1 MSSEINNTSK
11 KSIFIFGDYLLML
24 IFPCAVSIWYYGLNA
39 AKTLAV
45 CIFTGFVFDFIF
57 SLLIYKKYFAADLS
71 TLCSSIM
78 IALMMPSDISAYI
91 PAFACGFA
99 VAVIK
104 IPFGGGMKAPFV
116 PAASGFAF
124 AAVCFKEAVFSYPAG
139 RGSMFSTSIAYMLSQ
154 GRSMK
159 MTVSNFLDII
169 IGNVRGPM
177 GTGCILIFIACIVF
191 LLIRRREALIATAGF
206 LFTCLIF
213 ALVFPR
219 SEGSL
224 ISSAVLELSAGSLFF
239 ASVFLLTDYSTLP
252 RYKRDK
258 LVYGIFCGVI
268 CMVMRRLAAFEE
280 PVCFAVLLANAFS
293 PLLDILTKRIMNL
306 FSFNSHKKEAFTDV
320 R

>member
-1 MSSEINNTSK
+1 MASDSKNVSK
-11 KSIFIFGDYLLML
+11 KSIYVFGDYLLML
-24 IFPCAVSIWYYGLNA
+24 IFPCAISVWCYGADALRTLGVS
-39 AKTLAV
+39 V
-45 CIFTGFVFDFIF
+45 VTGFVFDFIL
-57 SLLIYKKYFAADLS
+57 SLIIYKKYFAADLS

-78 IALMMPSDISAYI
+78 IALMMPSDIPAYI

-124 AAVCFKEAVFSYPAG
+124 VSVCFKDAVFNYTSGRESMYPVSLA
-139 RGSMFSTSIAYMLSQ
+139 SLLAQ

-159 MTVSNFLDII
+159 MTTGNFLDII

-177 GTGCILIFIACIVF
+177 GTGCILVLIACMVF
-191 LLIRRREALIATAGF
+191 LLIRRRESLISSAGF
-206 LFTCLIF
+206 LAACLAFSI
-213 ALVFPR
+213 VFPR

-224 ISSAVLELSAGSLFF
+224 LSSAVLELSAGSLFF
-239 ASVFLLTDYSTLP
+239 ASVFLLTDFATLP
-252 RYKRDK
+252 KYRRDK
-258 LVYGIFCGVI
+258 LAYGIFCGII

-293 PLLDILTKRIMNL
+293 PLLDIFTNRIMRF
-306 FSFNSHKKEAFTDV
+306 FSLNSRRKEVFTDAG
-320 R
+320 